1 MTILHSM
8 KNFRRMSQIHTEVVL
23 RRIALMLR
31 LLSLRQKRILELV
44 SGLLVAIIN
53 FILQLD
59 S

>member
-1 MTILHSM
+1 
-8 KNFRRMSQIHTEVVL
+8 MSQIHTEVVL

-44 SGLLVAIIN
+44 SGLLVAIID